1 MGSVRFRALALA
13 VAATASF
20 GASAAVAAPARAKQ
34 AKPATQVVRITFQ
47 AVSGTTPVTCGSPI
61 TGLGTTSATA
71 QLRDL
76 RFYISNVRM
85 MRANGTTAPL
95 KLLKNDTYNHTQGGN
110 RTTLIDLENATGM
123 CQGDA
128 GTNSV
133 IVGRVK
139 RGTYVGARMY
149 MGVPH
154 PLNHTDTVTAPAPL
168 NLASMTWSWQTG
180 RKFAKIEV
188 TDPDGATGSWPMK
201 TFNVHLGSTGCF
213 GNPAGGDT
221 VNCMNSNR
229 MSIMLRRF
237 NPARQKVLVDLQ
249 QLLRGNDITQ
259 NRAGASGCMSGPTD
273 PECEAVFEAMD
284 INWLTSGLGTGTSG
298 LGVQQTVFR
307 AAAK

>member
-13 VAATASF
+13 VAATASL
-20 GASAAVAAPARAKQ
+20 GASAAVAAPAKAKQ
-34 AKPATQVVRITFQ
+34 AKPATQVVRINFQ
-47 AVSGTTPVTCGSPI
+47 AVSGTTPVTCGTPI
-61 TGLGTTSATA
+61 TGLGTTNATA
-71 QLRDL
+71 QLKDL

-95 KLLKNDTYNHTQGGN
+95 KLLKDDTYNYTQGGN

-154 PLNHTDTVTAPAPL
+154 PLNHTDTVTAPAPF

-188 TDPDGATGSWPMK
+188 TDPDGATGTWPMK

-213 GNPAGGDT
+213 GNPAGGDG
-221 VNCMNSNR
+221 VAPPAPAPR
-229 MSIMLRRF
+229 
-237 NPARQKVLVDLQ
+237 NPSA
-249 QLLRGNDITQ
+249 LLHRPS
-259 NRAGASGCMSGPTD
+259 RH
-273 PECEAVFEAMD
+273 
-284 INWLTSGLGTGTSG
+284 
-298 LGVQQTVFR
+298 R
-307 AAAK
+307 HR